1 MDFKMDIRLMI
12 TLFVIAATLGGFYYT
27 PQLRL
32 DRVEA
37 AVEAPAQECPLK
49 KQIQNLSKRVKR
61 LENK

>member
-1 MDFKMDIRLMI
+1 MDFKVDIKLMI

-27 PQLRL
+27 TELRL
-32 DRVEA
+32 DRVESA
-37 AVEAPAQECPLK
+37 IEAPAQECPLK